1 MNDQKGTL
9 LEGAKGL
16 QQGLET
22 LNQSLATVNLDGQS
36 VDMQP
41 MSAAAAGIGTGYSQ
55 IKRSADSHAVN
66 VK

>member
-1 MNDQKGTL
+1 MKGWKTVNDQKGAL

-36 VDMQP
+36 WIC
-41 MSAAAAGIGTGYSQ
+41 S
-55 IKRSADSHAVN
+55 
-66 VK
+66 